1 MSFSNKWIKPQNEIN
16 NVGMKLLENI
26 KPPSPLKPR
35 IEEAQKRLHSQ
46 IAKLENMSMKME
58 EKDQVI
64 FKRVISAMQSHDSQ
78 YAKILSNELSQI
90 RKMNKMITSAKLA
103 LEQIQLRLN
112 TITELGDV
120 IVTLSPAMSVIKNIQ
135 GGLTSMM
142 PEAGQSFG
150 KITDILNGIMN
161 ESGQIPQTTEMTGN
175 TNAISEDA
183 MKIIEEASAIL
194 ALEQIQLR
202 LNTITELGDV
212 IVTLSP
218 AMSVIKNIQGGLTS
232 MMPEAGQSFGKIT
245 DILNGIMN
253 ESGQSP
259 QTTEMTGNTNAIS
272 EDAMK
277 IIEEASAIVEQNMKD
292 KFPDLPNTAIDS
304 KVTESNSLY

>member
-1 MSFSNKWIKPQNEIN
+1 MSFSNKWIKPQQNELN

-46 IAKLENMSMKME
+46 ISKLENMSMKME

-161 ESGQIPQTTEMTGN
+161 ESGQIPQTTEVPGN
-175 TNAISEDA
+175 SNS
-183 MKIIEEASAIL
+183 
-194 ALEQIQLR
+194 
-202 LNTITELGDV
+202 LG
-212 IVTLSP
+212 
-218 AMSVIKNIQGGLTS
+218 
-232 MMPEAGQSFGKIT
+232 
-245 DILNGIMN
+245 
-253 ESGQSP
+253 
-259 QTTEMTGNTNAIS
+259 

-292 KFPDLPNTAIDS
+292 KFPDLPNTTIDS

>member
-1 MSFSNKWIKPQNEIN
+1 MSFSNKWIKPQQNELN

-46 IAKLENMSMKME
+46 ISKLESMSMKME

-64 FKRVISAMQSHDSQ
+64 FKRVISAMQNHDSQ

-161 ESGQIPQTTEMTGN
+161 ESGQIPQTTEIPGN
-175 TNAISEDA
+175 SNS
-183 MKIIEEASAIL
+183 
-194 ALEQIQLR
+194 
-202 LNTITELGDV
+202 LG
-212 IVTLSP
+212 
-218 AMSVIKNIQGGLTS
+218 
-232 MMPEAGQSFGKIT
+232 
-245 DILNGIMN
+245 
-253 ESGQSP
+253 
-259 QTTEMTGNTNAIS
+259 

-292 KFPDLPNTAIDS
+292 KFPDLPNTTIDS

>member
-1 MSFSNKWIKPQNEIN
+1 MSFSNKWIKPQQNELN

-46 IAKLENMSMKME
+46 ISKLESMSMKME

-120 IVTLSPAMSVIKNIQ
+120 IVTLSPALSVIKNIQ

-161 ESGQIPQTTEMTGN
+161 ESGQIPQTTEVPGN
-175 TNAISEDA
+175 SNS
-183 MKIIEEASAIL
+183 
-194 ALEQIQLR
+194 
-202 LNTITELGDV
+202 LG
-212 IVTLSP
+212 
-218 AMSVIKNIQGGLTS
+218 
-232 MMPEAGQSFGKIT
+232 
-245 DILNGIMN
+245 
-253 ESGQSP
+253 
-259 QTTEMTGNTNAIS
+259 

-292 KFPDLPNTAIDS
+292 KFPDLPNTSIDS

>member
-1 MSFSNKWIKPQNEIN
+1 MSFSNKWIKPQQNELN

-46 IAKLENMSMKME
+46 ISKLESMSMKME

-161 ESGQIPQTTEMTGN
+161 ESGQIPQTTEIPGN
-175 TNAISEDA
+175 SNS
-183 MKIIEEASAIL
+183 
-194 ALEQIQLR
+194 
-202 LNTITELGDV
+202 LG
-212 IVTLSP
+212 
-218 AMSVIKNIQGGLTS
+218 
-232 MMPEAGQSFGKIT
+232 
-245 DILNGIMN
+245 
-253 ESGQSP
+253 
-259 QTTEMTGNTNAIS
+259 

-292 KFPDLPNTAIDS
+292 KFPDLPNTTIDS